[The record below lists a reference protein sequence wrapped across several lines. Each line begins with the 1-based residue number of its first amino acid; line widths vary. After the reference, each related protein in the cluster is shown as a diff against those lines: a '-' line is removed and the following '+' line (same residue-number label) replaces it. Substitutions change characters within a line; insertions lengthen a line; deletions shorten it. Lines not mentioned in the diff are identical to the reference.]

1 MVQVRTPA
9 NSIFEYL
16 THENPRLTALAQM
29 STQSRNED
37 WYTPKKVEKWKD
49 FDFSMSK
56 KIFGAQLW
64 AECQASRIMSYGPD
78 LVPEERLH
86 ENERTGER
94 ILDSWTVRV
103 VNTALD
109 CVRHS
114 LRPVFWVTGTTKR
127 YKLPETDQVDIRD
140 PQPAIE
146 EADSDEHSDTSE
158 QACHHYNLRR
168 NPRRT
173 AKADLNSVKR
183 SRSSSTTPSPAPKK
197 MRRLKPDGGG
207 KRVEDMSV
215 DRLPSDIKGHW
226 ESKDVTRKNGKYLDS
241 KGCWKYGMSIH
252 DQARPLRQIY
262 TYCVEANARYG
273 FLITCEEVLL
283 VRVSLLRE
291 EDPESAVIPSE
302 ELIRESMIEQGRLEF
317 KSIRWGVHRDTRQSL
332 DDFQK
337 LTVNFSLW
345 ILFILAGNNSQI
357 GWDYEPLE
365 KECLARIREISVD
378 ENSSVTESNPNDESG
393 LDRETRVSS
402 SNSTRKALS
411 PPLHDDGTTEA
422 DDEVILNSAAASFN
436 TEGGISGELSA
447 AVAERG
453 MGQRGE
459 RGRGRDCAITT

>member
-1 MVQVRTPA
+1 MVRARAPA

-16 THENPRLTALAQM
+16 THKNPKVTALANL

-56 KIFGAQLW
+56 EIFGGQLW
-64 AECQASRIMSYGPD
+64 AECRASRVIDYGPD
-78 LVPEERLH
+78 LVPEELFH
-86 ENERTGER
+86 ENEKTGER

-114 LRPVFWVTGTTKR
+114 LRPVFWVAGTSKR
-127 YKLPETDQVDIRD
+127 YELPNADQVDAFD

-146 EADSDEHSDTSE
+146 EPEPDDHSDTSE
-158 QACHHYNLRR
+158 QAYHRYNLRR
-168 NPRRT
+168 KPRGT
-173 AKADLNSVKR
+173 AKAELSSMKR

-197 MRRLKPDGGG
+197 VRRLLPDGGG
-207 KRVEDMSV
+207 KRLGERSV
-215 DRLPSDIKGHW
+215 DRLPSDIKGKW
-226 ESKDVTRKNGKYLDS
+226 ESKEVTRKNGRYLDS
-241 KGCWKYGMSIH
+241 EGCWKYGMSIH

-273 FLITCEEVLL
+273 FLITCDEVLL
-283 VRVSLLRE
+283 VRVSLLRGV
-291 EDPESAVIPSE
+291 DPEGTVIPSE
-302 ELIRESMIEQGRLEF
+302 ELIRESMIDEGRLEF
-317 KSIRWGVHRDTRQSL
+317 KSIRWRVHRNTRQSL

-365 KECLARIREISVD
+365 KECLAHVGETSVD
-378 ENSSVTESNPNDESG
+378 EENRSVTESDPNDESD
-393 LDRETRVSS
+393 LDRETRASS

-411 PPLHDDGTTEA
+411 PPLHGDGIDEV
-422 DDEVILNSAAASFN
+422 DDELIVNSAAVSFN
-436 TEGGISGELSA
+436 IEGDISSELST

-453 MGQRGE
+453 MG
-459 RGRGRDCAITT
+459 